1 MSNLSATTGAPPASH
16 WKRYRVLY
24 AVIAVCIA
32 PVAASYLAYYVAPPS
47 GRTNY
52 GKLITPPRPVPTGM
66 SMISLDGQPFSF
78 RPLAGKWVMVSASR
92 ADCGEPCEAAL
103 LQMRQQRLM
112 TGKERERVER
122 VWLVTDDAPLSTQLL
137 REYEG
142 THIVRVPA
150 AAVLDLLSPDG
161 ATAPDG
167 FVWLIDPMGNLM
179 LRWPQNPEPQKIKND
194 LARLLT
200 ASSHWV
206 RVERKD

>member
-1 MSNLSATTGAPPASH
+1 MNDTAVPAKVPAAGH
-16 WKRYRVLY
+16 WKRFRVLY

-32 PVAASYLAYYVAPPS
+32 PVAASYFAYYVMPPS

-52 GKLITPPRPVPTGM
+52 GTLVTPPRPVPATLQLTR
-66 SMISLDGQPFSF
+66 LDGQPFSF
-78 RPLAGKWVMVSASR
+78 GSLGGKWTLVAA
-92 ADCGEPCEAAL
+92 ADAGCGDRCAAAL

-122 VWLVTDDAPLSTQLL
+122 VWLVTDGAPLSTQVL

-142 THIVRVPA
+142 THVVRAPA
-150 AAVLDLLSPDG
+150 AAVREWLALGPGESPDG
-161 ATAPDG
+161 V
-167 FVWLIDPMGNLM
+167 VWLVDPMGNLM
-179 LRWPQNPEPQKIKND
+179 LRWPQDPEPQKVKKD

-206 RVERKD
+206 RIGKE